1 VSGSSDGRGR
11 AAAPFGSWAS
21 PFPIDLLVAGR
32 VSLAEVRFDGPDALV
47 WIESRPQD
55 GGRQTLVRWTEAD
68 GARDISPAGMNVRS
82 RVHEY
87 GGAPSLVAG
96 DLVVVSDFSTGRLHR
111 VAPDRTSEPLTPD
124 RPWRFADLVLDAPRN
139 RLLAV
144 REDHS
149 GGGEAVNTIVAIP
162 LDGSGE
168 VRVLV
173 AGHDFFAA
181 PRVSPDGSRLAWLA
195 WDHPNL
201 PWDGTTLLVADI
213 EADGG
218 LSTPPTHVAGSP
230 SDWIS
235 QPRWSPD
242 GVLHFVAEPTG
253 WMNLQRWRDGRIEA
267 VTAEEAEF
275 AYPDWQFGYRHYA
288 FAADGS
294 IVAIARSE
302 GRDRVYRIPAGG
314 GAPTVLELPF
324 SELDSL
330 DLAGDRAV
338 LLGAGPTAFNSVVLV
353 DLRAGTHQVVRT
365 SSTADV
371 DPADIS
377 VPRLVE
383 FPTTGG
389 RTAYGLFYPPTNGR
403 FEGPPGEL
411 PPLVVTSHG
420 GPTAQA
426 FGGLNF
432 TTQLFTSRGFAVL
445 DVDYGGST
453 GYGRDYRK
461 RLEGEWGVVDVDDC
475 AAGARWLAEQGEVD
489 GTRLAI
495 RGGSASGYT
504 TLCALAFRDAFSAG
518 VSYFGIGDLLAFAR
532 ETHKFESRYLDR
544 LLGPLPEAEA
554 VYRERSPN
562 NYAHQ
567 ISCPVLI
574 LQGKEDKIVPL
585 AEAER
590 IVDALWERRIPHGY
604 IAFDGEDHGFRQAD
618 SIIRSFEAELSFLA
632 QVFGFEPA
640 DRIEPLHIE
649 NLEAWRT
656 AREAAARA

>member
-1 VSGSSDGRGR
+1 VSATRTT
-11 AAAPFGSWAS
+11 APFGAWAS

-47 WIESRPQD
+47 WIETRPED
-55 GGRQTLVRWTEAD
+55 GGRQTLVRWTESD
-68 GARDISPAGMNVRS
+68 GARDISPVGMNVRS

-96 DLVVVSDFSTGRLHR
+96 DLVVVSDFATGRLHR
-111 VAPDRTSEPLTPD
+111 VAADRTSTPITSELA
-124 RPWRFADLVLDAPRN
+124 WRFADLELDAARK
-139 RLLAV
+139 RILAV
-144 REDHS
+144 REDHT
-149 GGGEAVNTIVAIP
+149 GGGEAVNTIVAIA
-162 LDGSGE
+162 LDGSGD
-168 VRVLV
+168 VTVLA

-181 PRVSPDGSRLAWLA
+181 PRLSPDGSRLAFLA

-201 PWDGTTLLVADI
+201 PWDGTELFVASI
-213 EADGG
+213 EPDGG
-218 LSTPPTHVAGSP
+218 LRTPAQRVAGSR
-230 SDWIS
+230 SEWIS
-235 QPRWSPD
+235 QPRWSP
-242 GVLHFVAEPTG
+242 GGILHFVAEPGG
-253 WMNLQRWRDGRIEA
+253 WMNLHRVRDGAVSA
-267 VTAEEAEF
+267 VTELEGEF
-275 AYPDWQFGYRHYA
+275 AYPDWQFGYRNYA
-288 FAADGS
+288 FAPDGS
-294 IVAIARSE
+294 ILAIGRSG
-302 GRDRVYRIPAGG
+302 GRDRLYRIGED
-314 GAPTVLELPF
+314 GAAPEVVDLPF
-324 SELDSL
+324 TEMAALDVH
-330 DLAGDRAV
+330 GDRAV
-338 LLGAGPTAFNSVVLV
+338 LEGAGPTTFNSVVLV
-353 DLRAGTHQVVRT
+353 DLRDGSHRIVRT
-365 SSTADV
+365 SSTATI
-371 DPADIS
+371 DPADVS
-377 VPRLVE
+377 EPRLVE

-389 RTAYGLFYPPTNGR
+389 RTAYGLFYPPTNPR
-403 FEGPPGEL
+403 FQGPSDER
-411 PPLVVTSHG
+411 PPLIVTSHG

-432 TTQLFTSRGFAVL
+432 TIQLFTSRGFGVL

-461 RLEGEWGVVDVDDC
+461 RLEGEWGIVDVDDC
-475 AAGARWLAEQGEVD
+475 VAGARWLAEQGEVD
-489 GTRLAI
+489 GQRLAI

-567 ISCPVLI
+567 ITCPVLI
-574 LQGKEDKIVPL
+574 LQGKEDRVVPL

-604 IAFDGEDHGFRQAD
+604 IAFEGEDHGFRQAG

-640 DRIEPLHIE
+640 DPIEPLEIE
-649 NLEAWRT
+649 GLDAWRA
-656 AREAAARA
+656 ARETASPA